1 MQWSVGGSLVCMKFV
16 ASLYGRISW
25 LRKSQRKKKVCVC
38 VFFSFTLK
46 ANRVLS
52 GEVLRTGLRVSVLT
66 RDEPG

>member
-1 MQWSVGGSLVCMKFV
+1 MDGSVGS
-16 ASLYGRISW
+16 GRAKEK
-25 LRKSQRKKKVCVC
+25 KSCVCVC

-66 RDEPG
+66 GDEPG

>member
-1 MQWSVGGSLVCMKFV
+1 MDGSVGL
-16 ASLYGRISW
+16 GRA
-25 LRKSQRKKKVCVC
+25 KEKKKVCVC